1 MSGVSTQSG
10 FTAGLDDREFSKTET
25 YNTTATSSATG
36 TRQAL
41 AEFQTP
47 SLSRSLLEAAMSF
60 GGFIAVCAAMYLTI
74 GISVWIAMPLALL
87 AAGFLVRIFII
98 QHDCGH
104 GSFFRSRQ
112 ANRLVGWACS
122 IITLAPY
129 ASWRRHHAGHHR
141 MWNNLD
147 RRGMGVDIYSS
158 CMTVA
163 EYRALSRFHRFLY
176 RSVRNPLIQNLVLPP
191 LVFLVLYRLPFD
203 TDKTWSRERWGIQ
216 LTNIAIVGVVGGGA
230 LLFGWEVA
238 LVQLPIMILASI
250 IGVWLF
256 SVQHRFENSYWAR
269 QENWTPEQASIR
281 GSSHLMLPKLLQWF
295 TGNIGLHHIHHLNT
309 RIPNYRLQNCHD
321 SSPAMQCAP
330 VLTFWQ
336 AIGQSRFALWDE
348 ARLKMVSFRQCRADQ
363 KAAA

>member
-1 MSGVSTQSG
+1 MPGVSNQPG
-10 FTAGLDDREFSKTET
+10 FAAGLDNREAS
-25 YNTTATSSATG
+25 NRSPTSSVATA
-36 TRQAL
+36 RQGL
-41 AEFQTP
+41 SHFQNPT
-47 SLSRSLLEAAMSF
+47 LGRSLLEAAMSF

-74 GISVWIAMPLALL
+74 EISVWIALPLALL

-104 GSFFRSRQ
+104 GSFFRSRL
-112 ANRLVGWACS
+112 ANRLVGWVCS
-122 IITLAPY
+122 VFTLAPY

-147 RRGMGVDIYSS
+147 RRSTGVDIYSS

-176 RSVRNPLIQNLVLPP
+176 RSVRNPLIQNVVLPP
-191 LVFLVLYRLPFD
+191 LVFLFLYRLPFD
-203 TDKTWSRERWGIQ
+203 TDKNWSRERWGIQ
-216 LTNIAIVGVVGGGA
+216 LTNIAIVGLVVVGA

-256 SVQHRFENSYWAR
+256 SVQHRFENTYWAR
-269 QENWTPEQASIR
+269 QENWSHEQASIR

-295 TGNIGLHHIHHLNT
+295 TGNIGLHHIHHLNP
-309 RIPNYRLQNCHD
+309 RIPNYRLQSCHD
-321 SSPAMQCAP
+321 SSPALQEAP
-330 VLTFWQ
+330 TLTFWQ

-348 ARLKMVSFRQCRADQ
+348 ARQRMVSFRRCRADRH
-363 KAAA
+363 AAA

>member
-1 MSGVSTQSG
+1 MSGITRSG
-10 FTAGLDDREFSKTET
+10 LTAGSNNPENSNDLR
-25 YNTTATSSATG
+25 TSSVADARRG
-36 TRQAL
+36 LADYQNPAL
-41 AEFQTP
+41 G
-47 SLSRSLLEAAMSF
+47 RSLLEVAMSF
-60 GGFIAVCAAMYLTI
+60 GGFGVVCAAMYVMLEV
-74 GISVWIAMPLALL
+74 SVWIAMPLALL

-104 GSFFRSRQ
+104 GSFFRSRR
-112 ANRLVGWACS
+112 ANRLVGWICS
-122 IITLAPY
+122 VFTLTPY

-147 RRGMGVDIYSS
+147 RRSTGVDIYSS

-163 EYRALSRFHRFLY
+163 EYRALSRLHRFLY
-176 RSVRNPLIQNLVLPP
+176 RLVRNPLIQNIALPP
-191 LVFLVLYRLPFD
+191 LVFLFLYRLPFD
-203 TDKTWSRERWGIQ
+203 TGKNWSRERWGIQ
-216 LTNIAIVGVVGGGA
+216 LTNIAIVGVVAGGA

-281 GSSHLMLPKLLQWF
+281 GSSHLKLPKPLQWF
-295 TGNIGLHHIHHLNT
+295 TGNIGLHHIHHLNP
-309 RIPNYRLQNCHD
+309 RIPNYRLQDCHD
-321 SSPAMQCAP
+321 SSPALQHAP
-330 VLTFWQ
+330 VLTLWQ

-348 ARLKMVSFRQCRADQ
+348 ARLKMVSFRQCRTDQ
-363 KAAA
+363 RAAA

>member
-1 MSGVSTQSG
+1 MSEVSNQSG
-10 FTAGLDDREFSKTET
+10 FAAGLDDRECPDMAEANSV
-25 YNTTATSSATG
+25 TSA
-36 TRQAL
+36 RRAL

-47 SLSRSLLEAAMSF
+47 TLSRSLLEAAMSF
-60 GGFIAVCAAMYLTI
+60 GGFVAVCAAMYLTI

-112 ANRLVGWACS
+112 ANRLLGWACS
-122 IITLAPY
+122 VFTLTPY
-129 ASWRRHHAGHHR
+129 AAWRRHHAGHHR

-147 RRGMGVDIYSS
+147 RRFTGVDIYSS

-163 EYRALSRFHRFLY
+163 EYRALSRFQRFFY
-176 RSVRNPLIQNLVLPP
+176 RLVRNPLIQNVVLPP
-191 LVFLVLYRLPFD
+191 LVFLLLYRVPFD
-203 TDKTWSRERWGIQ
+203 TDKGWSRERWGIQ
-216 LTNIAIVGVVGGGA
+216 LTNIAIVVLVGGGA
-230 LLFGWEVA
+230 LLVGWEVA

-269 QENWTPEQASIR
+269 QQDWTPEQASIM
-281 GSSHLMLPKLLQWF
+281 GSSHLKLPKLLQWF
-295 TGNIGLHHIHHLNT
+295 TGNIGLHHIHHLNP
-309 RIPNYRLQNCHD
+309 RIPGYRLQRCHD
-321 SSPAMQCAP
+321 ASPALQDAP

-336 AIGQSRFALWDE
+336 AIGQGRFALWDE
-348 ARLKMVSFRQCRADQ
+348 TRLRMVSFRHARPDRRAI
-363 KAAA
+363 A